1 MVNVQTLQQGLD
13 HIEAHPEEWQQKS
26 WFSPKRP
33 PARLSSSWFPEARP
47 RILTCETAACLAGT
61 VTKQAGYLP
70 VIKPMDSWVWRV
82 ILPSD
87 LDGRNFAELSSY
99 EIEGLSGEIPVV
111 AAELLGLTASEADV
125 LFHEDNTRLD
135 LWAIAY
141 VLTEGQIF
149 LPADIGREDIRDY
162 WSPSPSVVVGK
173 VRHGKPYLA
182 LLNSYADLLFRTA
195 AVE

>member
-26 WFSPKRP
+26 WFSPMRP
-33 PARLSSSWFPEARP
+33 PRQSSAWVPEAHP
-47 RILTCETAACLAGT
+47 RMLTCQTAACLAGT

-70 VIKPMDSWVWRV
+70 VIKPMDSWAWRI

-99 EIEGLSGEIPVV
+99 EIDGLSGEIPVV
-111 AAELLGLTASEADV
+111 AAELLGLTAAEADV

-141 VLTEGQIF
+141 VLTEGQIT
-149 LPADIGREDIRDY
+149 LPADISREDIQAY
-162 WSPSPSVVVGK
+162 WSTSPDPADY
-173 VRHGKPYLA
+173 RYGKPHLD
-182 LLNSYADLLFRTA
+182 LLDSYADLLFEAATA
-195 AVE
+195 E